1 MHTNIGSEEK
11 VHSAPIIKG
20 KRCVVVAPS
29 GYLRGRGQR
38 SGEFV
43 EEFDLVAKC
52 TRTVDILDKDN
63 ELGGRCDLW
72 YGLPNHPNVPW
83 ALTQE
88 AIDRQNIK
96 HLFLQPRLDLYAS
109 TWDNYMSG
117 FWDSDLSKQT
127 PWSITPEKLYK
138 DLIKK
143 FDCIPFTG
151 VFAIYHLLSMGAK
164 EVYAYG
170 HDFYLSGYFNDIT
183 PNRCEESDWHKKEPQ
198 MKFLWDLINF
208 EPRFKCDPNLAQ
220 LLSNKFGSSAQ
231 QDTEKSRLFCSDIRH
246 FFYSSAE
253 QENIL
258 LFRSCNIL
266 IFNKLIED
274 LNANLQTSSVHI
286 FAQEKIVDELID
298 NEYEVI
304 SYPENTFKFSQLK
317 SLLPLQNLD
326 FTSCLIPYNG
336 LELYTYLDIFKSLQ
350 WLKIKRVFLIS
361 PRGALSQVSDLSI
374 LISSIERYLSMQ
386 EEFKLL
392 ADKFDRRNCL

>member
-1 MHTNIGSEEK
+1 MNTNIGFEK
-11 VHSAPIIKG
+11 KAYFESIIKG
-20 KRCVVVAPS
+20 KRCIVVAPS

-38 SGEFV
+38 SGDFV
-43 EEFDLVAKC
+43 EQFDLIVKC
-52 TRTVDILDKDN
+52 TRTVDISDKDN

-72 YGLPNHPNVPW
+72 YGLPNHPKIPW
-83 ALTQE
+83 ALTKKV
-88 AIDRQNIK
+88 IDRQNIK
-96 HLFLQPRLDLYAS
+96 HLFIQPRLELYAN
-109 TWDNYMSG
+109 TWDEYMSC

-127 PWSITPEKLYK
+127 SWSFSSEELYQ
-138 DLIKK
+138 DLIIK

-183 PNRCEESDWHKKEPQ
+183 PNRCKESEWHKKEPQ
-198 MKFLWDLINF
+198 MKFLWDLINN
-208 EPRFKCDPNLAQ
+208 EPRFNCDPNLAQ
-220 LLSNKFGSSAQ
+220 LLSNKFGSNIQ
-231 QDTEKSRLFCSDIRH
+231 QETEKSRLFCSDIRH
-246 FFYSSAE
+246 FFHNTAA

-286 FAQEKIVDELID
+286 LAQEKIVDELIATK
-298 NEYEVI
+298 YKVI
-304 SYPENTFKFSQLK
+304 RYPANTFKISQLK
-317 SLLPLQNLD
+317 SLLPLQTLD

-350 WLKIKRVFLIS
+350 LMKIKRVFLIS
-361 PRGALSQVSDLSI
+361 PRGALSQVSDLST
-374 LISSIERYLSMQ
+374 LIRSMKRYLSMQ